1 MPIYTKPICS
11 ISLFYIVCSKFQVF
25 QHFIHYKISGI
36 SPFIKSFFIRIIYN
50 MVIIWNITKHPY
62 QTSIFHTTEEACYAY
77 PMVLNALRQGGI
89 YKSVTHKVNT
99 ANVCKRPVGT
109 SCRGCICK
117 ESRFFL
123 RQIIYPISNIS
134 SVEKIRFHPTALITG
149 KINIIPSIYRRANI
163 ILTIIEICTILY
175 LIHRR
180 TIRKVRAGRET
191 SSQC

>member
-1 MPIYTKPICS
+1 MPIYTKPICPS
-11 ISLFYIVCSKFQVF
+11 ASFTLSAANSKSSNTYPLQ
-25 QHFIHYKISGI
+25 ISGI

-117 ESRFFL
+117 EVASFCAK
-123 RQIIYPISNIS
+123 S
-134 SVEKIRFHPTALITG
+134 STQLATLV
-149 KINIIPSIYRRANI
+149 PSKKSDFTQP
-163 ILTIIEICTILY
+163 L
-175 LIHRR
+175 
-180 TIRKVRAGRET
+180 
-191 SSQC
+191 

>member
-99 ANVCKRPVGT
+99 ANVCKRPVALVAGAVLVKKVA
-109 SCRGCICK
+109 SFCAK
-117 ESRFFL
+117 
-123 RQIIYPISNIS
+123 S
-134 SVEKIRFHPTALITG
+134 STQLATLV
-149 KINIIPSIYRRANI
+149 PSKKSDFTQP
-163 ILTIIEICTILY
+163 L
-175 LIHRR
+175 
-180 TIRKVRAGRET
+180 
-191 SSQC
+191 